1 MVTEATDEILRW
13 WPHQKHISE
22 IYGKLLSPLFKCP
35 GICTLLIQNSVLASF
50 GILHRCGWSVLIV
63 CVCRVCRHSAPHS
76 TSGVDCSK
84 NVPFLTPPPAPST
97 PLTSQLLRNHHNNP
111 IHTFHTFSN
120 ELAWQTQ
127 KQMANRPSTVFISEL
142 LMKSLLTMFFYCVN
156 NNKKKN

>member
-1 MVTEATDEILRW
+1 MRSWDGDHTKNIFQRFME
-13 WPHQKHISE
+13 S
-22 IYGKLLSPLFKCP
+22 YYLLLFKCP